1 MQCNN
6 QPAFTLNKNLKNALS
21 VQNHYQNKKE
31 RERVYRERERERV
44 YREREIESEC
54 VR

>member
-31 RERVYRERERERV
+31 RERERDRETERERERV
-44 YREREIESEC
+44 N
-54 VR
+54 V